1 MTNKMSLLDFPYKY
15 RSVINSMR
23 SHRVSI
29 RQLLPLITQVKYA
42 FS

>member
-1 MTNKMSLLDFPYKY
+1 MTNKMSLLDFPCKY

-29 RQLLPLITQVKYA
+29 RQLLPLIIQVTYA